1 MAKTYR
7 EQFEELESLL
17 ARLQGGDLTVDEA
30 LPVYEQAQKLIK
42 ALEKQLAEAENQIK
56 KLTVQLP
63 E

>member
-7 EQFEELESLL
+7 EQSEELEELL
-17 ARLQGGDLTVDEA
+17 AKLQGGNLTVDEA
-30 LPVYEQAQKLIK
+30 LPVYQEAQKLIK
-42 ALEKQLAEAENQIK
+42 ALEKQLAEAENQVK